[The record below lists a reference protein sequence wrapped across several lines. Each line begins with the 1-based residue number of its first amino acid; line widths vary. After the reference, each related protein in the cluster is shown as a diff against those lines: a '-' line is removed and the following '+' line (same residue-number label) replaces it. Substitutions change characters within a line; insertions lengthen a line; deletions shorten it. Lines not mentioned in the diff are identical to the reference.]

1 MSPADRAEAADQS
14 GSDDAPS
21 GEPGGTGDVSD
32 ASLDDHFEPG
42 EMHRLRS
49 ELDSD
54 VGRFDSTGSMTFR
67 RRVKAESIV
76 GGDQFILNMSGGSPR
91 RPSWYCLTS
100 AEQLEM
106 EQVYVRPSCAEAAER
121 TLRRHHVLVLRGPRH
136 SGRRFLATAIAV
148 TVAQPGGQCRF
159 LHPGTDPDALVADEV
174 KPGCAYV
181 LTASAETVER
191 ALTGFALARLS
202 RVFADRRAYL
212 VLTVDDASA
221 APADTAAWTV
231 PVDER
236 PEGIRLLRNHLL
248 YRLPRDR
255 GAHADVLLGDEEVIE
270 WLATR
275 PVPTEIA
282 QTAREL
288 ARTADGSVTVSAC
301 MAQVAVRIRQDAVDL
316 LKNDE
321 LPRELAL
328 AVAFFGGFPYATVNR
343 LAHRLADIVHR
354 AMAHEGARPRPF
366 LDVTRSKRLDAV
378 RAVTYTGTVYTRYG
392 SSPAEIVDFSARG
405 LASELIDVMWT
416 DYDGSEILVWLSGL
430 VHDSD
435 AAVRRRAAVCVGRLS
450 LLSFAEIA
458 EEVLQPWSLSPDHRE
473 RAAAAI
479 ALSVAVGHP
488 AVAAHALGL
497 VESWS
502 AAPNR
507 YRRMTAA
514 LAWGLAVSPV
524 HPVAATQGLGRL
536 LDTRDTGVA
545 WAIRVGLSAVFTSGL
560 SSLVLEA
567 MGTWLADAKDPAR
580 GQLLGAF
587 LRICRLHGA
596 DERPDA
602 VKWPSVLW
610 LFERCGRTDE
620 ADEEARRDAAE
631 IDEHVID
638 LWRAALAH
646 QTTRREALVD
656 LGSWIRQADRY
667 GEFREALLDL
677 LDELIVDESD
687 FRRLDH
693 HLRRLAHEPSAPSY
707 TAQLALAELD
717 ALR

>member
-1 MSPADRAEAADQS
+1 MSPAERSEAVD
-14 GSDDAPS
+14 
-21 GEPGGTGDVSD
+21 EPGSGDDPSAEPDDTGDLNE

-49 ELDSD
+49 ELDND

-67 RRVKAESIV
+67 RRVQAESIV
-76 GGDQFILNMSGGSPR
+76 GGDQFILNMSGGSAR
-91 RPSWYCLTS
+91 RPSWYSLTD
-100 AEQLEM
+100 AELLEM
-106 EQVYVRPSCAEAAER
+106 EQVYVRPSCAEAAEQ
-121 TLRRHHVLVLRGPRH
+121 TLRHHHVLVLRGPRH
-136 SGRRFLATAIAV
+136 SGRRFLATAVAV
-148 TVAQPGGQCRF
+148 TVAQPGGQCLF
-159 LHPGTDPDALVADEV
+159 LHPGTDTDSLVADDV
-174 KPGCAYV
+174 KPRCAYV
-181 LTASAETVER
+181 LATSGETVER

-202 RVFADRRAYL
+202 RVFADRGSYL

-221 APADTAAWTV
+221 VPADTAAWTV

-236 PEGIRLLRNHLL
+236 PAGARLLHSHLL
-248 YRLPRDR
+248 YRLTRDR
-255 GAHADVLLGDEEVIE
+255 GAHADVLLRDPEVIE

-275 PVPTEIA
+275 PIPTEIA
-282 QTAREL
+282 RTAREL

-301 MAQVAVRIRQDAVDL
+301 MAQVAARIRQDAVDL
-316 LKNDE
+316 LKKDV
-321 LPRELAL
+321 PRELAL

-354 AMAHEGARPRPF
+354 AMAREGARPRPF
-366 LDVTRSKRLDAV
+366 LEVTRSQRLDEV
-378 RAVTYTGTVYTRYG
+378 RAVTTMGTVHTRYG
-392 SSPAEIVDFSARG
+392 SSPAEIVDFAARG
-405 LASELIDVMWT
+405 LASELIEVMWT
-416 DYDGSEILVWLSGL
+416 DYDGSEVLVWLSGL

-479 ALSVAVGHP
+479 ALSVAVGDP

-536 LDTRDTGVA
+536 LDTRDVGVA
-545 WAIRVGLSAVFTSGL
+545 WAVRVGLSAVFASGL

-610 LFERCGRTDE
+610 LFERCGLTDE
-620 ADEEARRDAAE
+620 ADEEARRDTVKT
-631 IDEHVID
+631 DERVID

-646 QTTRREALVD
+646 RTTRKEALD
-656 LGSWIRQADRY
+656 HLGSWIRQADRY

-693 HLRRLAHEPSAPSY
+693 HLRRLAHASSAPSY